1 MNNYQKV
8 KVNISQDQ
16 SDKIKKAIQNGT
28 AASIKLSH
36 QDLNGEDVL
45 ALTKTQLNKMKKA
58 YTDGTGVVLKMS
70 KKQLKHNAKVEG
82 GFIGALLPLL
92 GMLGS
97 TLATR
102 VVPALATG
110 LLAGVGSSAGSAM
123 VDKIAGRGVE
133 GIGPVNSKNP
143 GVGVLRA
150 NTIYLRNRGQG
161 MKMTAAG
168 SGMFLRPWIKNDSV
182 GGDGLYIRSGKGY
195 ESVGSVLLLGPNS
208 PFASIPFLN
217 LIL

>member
-1 MNNYQKV
+1 MSNYQKV
-8 KVNISQDQ
+8 KLHISKGQT
-16 SDKIKKAIQNGT
+16 DKIKKAIQEQSDV
-28 AASIKLSH
+28 SIRLSH
-36 QDLNGEDVL
+36 SDLEGEHIL
-45 ALTKTQLNKMKKA
+45 AVTQSQLSKIAKA
-58 YTDGTGVVLKMS
+58 YEKGTGVTLKLS
-70 KKQLKHNAKVEG
+70 KKQLAYNAKVEG

-123 VDKIAGRGVE
+123 VDKIAGRGV
-133 GIGPVNSKNP
+133 VYARKN
-143 GVGVLRA
+143 GK
-150 NTIYLRNRGQG
+150 G
-161 MKMTAAG
+161 MKMEAAG
-168 SGMFLRPWIKNDSV
+168 SGLFLRPWVNSNSMS
-182 GGDGLYIRSGKGY
+182 GDGLYIKSGKGY
-195 ESVGSVLLLGPNS
+195 ESVGAGLLLGPNS

>member
-1 MNNYQKV
+1 MSNYQKV
-8 KVNISQDQ
+8 KLNISQGQ
-16 SDKIKKAIQNGT
+16 ADKIKKAIQEKSDVNIRLSHSDLEGEHILAVTKSQLIKITKAYNNGT
-28 AASIKLSH
+28 GITLKL
-36 QDLNGEDVL
+36 
-45 ALTKTQLNKMKKA
+45 
-58 YTDGTGVVLKMS
+58 S
-70 KKQLKHNAKVEG
+70 KKQLSHNSEIEG

-133 GIGPVNSKNP
+133 DSGA
-143 GVGVLRA
+143 GVLRA

-161 MKMTAAG
+161 IKMRAAG
-168 SGMFLRPWIKNDSV
+168 SGVFLRPWVKPIV
-182 GGDGLYIRSGKGY
+182 GDGLFVKNGKKY
-195 ESVGSVLLLGPNS
+195 ESVGSGLLLGPNS
-208 PFASIPFLN
+208 PFSNIPFLN

>member
-1 MNNYQKV
+1 MSNYQKV
-8 KVNISQDQ
+8 KLHISKGQT
-16 SDKIKKAIQNGT
+16 DKIKKAIQEQSDV
-28 AASIKLSH
+28 SIRLSH
-36 QDLNGEDVL
+36 SDLEGEHIL
-45 ALTKTQLNKMKKA
+45 AVTQSQLNKIAKA
-58 YTDGTGVVLKMS
+58 YKKGTGVTLKLS
-70 KKQLKHNAKVEG
+70 KKQLAYNAKVEG

-123 VDKIAGRGVE
+123 VDKIAGRGV
-133 GIGPVNSKNP
+133 VYAKKN
-143 GVGVLRA
+143 GK
-150 NTIYLRNRGQG
+150 G
-161 MKMTAAG
+161 MKMEAAG
-168 SGMFLRPWIKNDSV
+168 SGLFLRPWVNNNSMS
-182 GGDGLYIRSGKGY
+182 GDGLYIKSGKGY
-195 ESVGSVLLLGPNS
+195 ESVGAGLLLGPNS

>member
-8 KVNISQDQ
+8 KVKISQGQ
-16 SDKIKKAIQNGT
+16 TDKIKKAIQNGIV
-28 AASIKLSH
+28 ASIKLSH
-36 QDLNGEDVL
+36 QDLKNGENVL
-45 ALTKTQLNKMKKA
+45 ALTKTQLNKMTKA
-58 YTDGTGVVLKMS
+58 YTDGTGIVLKMS
-70 KKQLKHNAKVEG
+70 KKQLEHNAKVEG

-97 TLATR
+97 TLVTR

-110 LLAGVGSSAGSAM
+110 LLAGVGSPAGSAM
-123 VDKIAGRGVE
+123 VDKIAGRGV
-133 GIGPVNSKNP
+133 GYPATSVVYAKKN
-143 GVGVLRA
+143 GRV
-150 NTIYLRNRGQG
+150 

-168 SGMFLRPWIKNDSV
+168 SGMFLRPWIKSDSV
-182 GGDGLYIRSGKGY
+182 GRDGLYIRSGKGY
-195 ESVGSVLLLGPNS
+195 ESVGSGLLLGPNS

>member
-1 MNNYQKV
+1 MSNYQKV
-8 KVNISQDQ
+8 KLHISKGQT
-16 SDKIKKAIQNGT
+16 DKIKKAIQEQSDV
-28 AASIKLSH
+28 SIRLSH
-36 QDLNGEDVL
+36 SDLEGEHIL
-45 ALTKTQLNKMKKA
+45 AVTQSQLNKIAKA
-58 YTDGTGVVLKMS
+58 YEKGTGVTLKLS
-70 KKQLKHNAKVEG
+70 KKQLAYNAKVEG

-123 VDKIAGRGVE
+123 VDKIAGRGV
-133 GIGPVNSKNP
+133 VYAKKN
-143 GVGVLRA
+143 GK
-150 NTIYLRNRGQG
+150 G
-161 MKMTAAG
+161 MKMEAAG
-168 SGMFLRPWIKNDSV
+168 SGLFLRPWVNSNSMS
-182 GGDGLYIRSGKGY
+182 GDGLYIKSGKGY
-195 ESVGSVLLLGPNS
+195 ESVGAGLLLGPNS

>member
-1 MNNYQKV
+1 MSNYQKV
-8 KVNISQDQ
+8 KLNISKGQT
-16 SDKIKKAIQNGT
+16 DKIKKAIQEQSDV
-28 AASIKLSH
+28 SIRLSH
-36 QDLNGEDVL
+36 SDLEGEHIL
-45 ALTKTQLNKMKKA
+45 AVTQSQLNKIAKA
-58 YTDGTGVVLKMS
+58 YEKGTGVTLKLS
-70 KKQLKHNAKVEG
+70 KKQLSYNAKVEG

-123 VDKIAGRGVE
+123 VDKIAGRGV
-133 GIGPVNSKNP
+133 VYAKKN
-143 GVGVLRA
+143 GK
-150 NTIYLRNRGQG
+150 G
-161 MKMTAAG
+161 MKMEAAG
-168 SGMFLRPWIKNDSV
+168 SGLFLRPWVNSNSMS
-182 GGDGLYIRSGKGY
+182 GDGLYIKSGKGY
-195 ESVGSVLLLGPNS
+195 ESVGSGLLLGPNS

>member
-1 MNNYQKV
+1 MNNYRKV
-8 KVNISQDQ
+8 KVNISQGQ
-16 SDKIKKAIQNGT
+16 TDKIKKATQTGT
-28 AASIKLSH
+28 AVSIKLSH
-36 QDLNGEDVL
+36 QDLNGEHVL
-45 ALTKTQLNKMKKA
+45 ALTKTQLNKMAKA
-58 YTDGTGVVLKMS
+58 YTDGTGIVLKMS
-70 KKQLKHNAKVEG
+70 KKQLEHNAKVEG

-110 LLAGVGSSAGSAM
+110 LLAGVGSSAGSSM

-133 GIGPVNSKNP
+133 GP
-143 GVGVLRA
+143 GVGVQRA

-161 MKMTAAG
+161 MKMTATG

-195 ESVGSVLLLGPNS
+195 ESVGSGLLLGPNS

>member
-1 MNNYQKV
+1 MSNYQKV
-8 KVNISQDQ
+8 KLHISQGQ
-16 SDKIKKAIQNGT
+16 ADKIKIAIQEKSDV
-28 AASIKLSH
+28 SIRLSH
-36 QDLNGEDVL
+36 SDLEGEHIL
-45 ALTKTQLNKMKKA
+45 AVTKSQLNKIAKA
-58 YTDGTGVVLKMS
+58 YEKGTGVTLKLS
-70 KKQLKHNAKVEG
+70 KKKLSHNAKVEG

-123 VDKIAGRGVE
+123 VDKIAGRGIE
-133 GIGPVNSKNP
+133 GNN
-143 GVGVLRA
+143 
-150 NTIYLRNRGQG
+150 IYLRNRGQG

-168 SGMFLRPWIKNDSV
+168 SGMFLRPWIKNDSTS
-182 GGDGLYIRSGKGY
+182 GDGLYIKSGRGY
-195 ESVGSVLLLGPNS
+195 ESVGSGLLLGPNS

>member
-1 MNNYQKV
+1 MSNYQKV
-8 KVNISQDQ
+8 KLNISQGQ
-16 SDKIKKAIQNGT
+16 ADKIKKAIQEKSDV
-28 AASIKLSH
+28 SIRLSH
-36 QDLNGEDVL
+36 SDLEGEHIL
-45 ALTKTQLNKMKKA
+45 ALTKSQLNKIAKA
-58 YTDGTGVVLKMS
+58 YHNGTGVTLKLS
-70 KKQLKHNAKVEG
+70 KKQIEYNSKVEG
-82 GFIGALLPLL
+82 GFLGALLPLL

-123 VDKIAGRGVE
+123 VDKIAGRGV
-133 GIGPVNSKNP
+133 VYAKKN
-143 GVGVLRA
+143 GR
-150 NTIYLRNRGQG
+150 G

-168 SGMFLRPWIKNDSV
+168 SGLFLRPWIKNDSV
-182 GGDGLYIRSGKGY
+182 GGDGLYIKSGRGF
-195 ESVGSVLLLGPNS
+195 ESVGSGLLLGPNS

>member
-1 MNNYQKV
+1 MSNYQKV
-8 KVNISQDQ
+8 KLHISKGQT
-16 SDKIKKAIQNGT
+16 DKIKKAIQEQSDV
-28 AASIKLSH
+28 SIRLSH
-36 QDLNGEDVL
+36 SDLEGEHIL
-45 ALTKTQLNKMKKA
+45 AVTQSQLNKIAKA
-58 YTDGTGVVLKMS
+58 YEKGTGVTLKLS
-70 KKQLKHNAKVEG
+70 KKQLAYNAKVEG

-123 VDKIAGRGVE
+123 VDKIAGRGV
-133 GIGPVNSKNP
+133 VYAKKN
-143 GVGVLRA
+143 GK
-150 NTIYLRNRGQG
+150 G
-161 MKMTAAG
+161 MKMEAAG
-168 SGMFLRPWIKNDSV
+168 SGLFLRPWVNNNSMS
-182 GGDGLYIRSGKGY
+182 GDGLYIKSGKGY
-195 ESVGSVLLLGPNS
+195 ESVGAGLLLGPNS

>member
-1 MNNYQKV
+1 MSQYQKV
-8 KVNISQDQ
+8 KLHISKGQT
-16 SDKIKKAIQNGT
+16 DKIKKAIQEQSDV
-28 AASIKLSH
+28 SIRLSH
-36 QDLNGEDVL
+36 SDLEGEHIL
-45 ALTKTQLNKMKKA
+45 ALTQSQLNKIAKA
-58 YTDGTGVVLKMS
+58 YEKGTGVTLKLS
-70 KKQLKHNAKVEG
+70 KKQLAFNAKVEG

-123 VDKIAGRGVE
+123 VDKIAGRGIVYAK
-133 GIGPVNSKNP
+133 KN
-143 GVGVLRA
+143 GR
-150 NTIYLRNRGQG
+150 G

-168 SGMFLRPWIKNDSV
+168 SGLFLRPWVGSDSMS
-182 GGDGLYIRSGKGY
+182 GDGIYIKSGKGY
-195 ESVGSVLLLGPNS
+195 ESVGAGLLLGPNS

>member
-1 MNNYQKV
+1 MSNYQKV
-8 KVNISQDQ
+8 KLHISKGQT
-16 SDKIKKAIQNGT
+16 DKIKKAIQEQSDV
-28 AASIKLSH
+28 SIRLSH
-36 QDLNGEDVL
+36 SDLEGEHNL
-45 ALTKTQLNKMKKA
+45 AVTQSQLNKIAKA
-58 YTDGTGVVLKMS
+58 YEKGTGVTLKLS
-70 KKQLKHNAKVEG
+70 KKQLAYNAKVEG

-123 VDKIAGRGVE
+123 VDKIAGRGV
-133 GIGPVNSKNP
+133 VYAKKN
-143 GVGVLRA
+143 GK
-150 NTIYLRNRGQG
+150 G
-161 MKMTAAG
+161 MKMEAAG
-168 SGMFLRPWIKNDSV
+168 SGLFLRPWVNNNSMS
-182 GGDGLYIRSGKGY
+182 GDGLYIKSGKGY
-195 ESVGSVLLLGPNS
+195 ESVGAGLLLGPNS